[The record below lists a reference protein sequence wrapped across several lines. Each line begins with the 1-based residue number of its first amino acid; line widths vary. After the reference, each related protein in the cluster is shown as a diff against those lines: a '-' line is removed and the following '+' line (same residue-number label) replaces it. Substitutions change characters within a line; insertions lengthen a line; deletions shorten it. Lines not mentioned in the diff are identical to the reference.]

1 MERVGG
7 KRKPGD
13 LTASQVF
20 SRRLREVRDF
30 HGWTQ
35 EQLAKHLRDAD
46 VPFSQETIAKLEKD
60 TTRAE
65 HLTVN
70 ELFAISAALSVSPIF
85 MTVPLDDFG
94 RGDRPQPRA
103 PRLFISRAVQPAE
116 PREARAWLR
125 GTRPLHGQDPRTF
138 AVQRPDSEQ
147 AKALAELDASY
158 VGEITSAWRPPKE
171 EQ

>member
-30 HGWTQ
+30 YGWTQ

-46 VPFSQETIAKLEKD
+46 VPFSQETVAKLEKD
-60 TTRAE
+60 TTRAD

-70 ELFAISAALSVSPIF
+70 ELLAVSFALGVSPLYMI
-85 MTVPLDDFG
+85 TPLDSHE
-94 RGDRPQPRA
+94 
-103 PRLFISRAVQPAE
+103 PRLYISKAVQAPD
-116 PREARAWLR
+116 PVSARAWLR
-125 GTRPLHGQDPRTF
+125 GETRLDGQDPRTF
-138 AVQRPDSEQ
+138 AVQRPNDEQ
-147 AKALAELDASY
+147 AAALAGLPASY
-158 VGEITSAWRPPKE
+158 LGEITSAYRPPKE